1 MKMKNQKAEND
12 KIKSPAA
19 MDGYI
24 QYQIERD
31 PHHRDN
37 TKLNS
42 TLVEKL
48 NTMCSDLTRLT
59 YIKQARLADKDR
71 SIEIKQQIFDHM
83 DDFLQDIY
91 KQIKPQKTLHDTQII
106 QKKFQ
111 YVTLLCFAKIHTRYQ
126 EFKESK
132 SILKELKFIC
142 NKS

>member
-1 MKMKNQKAEND
+1 MKMKIQKAEND

-48 NTMCSDLTRLT
+48 NAMCSDLTRLT

-71 SIEIKQQIFDHM
+71 SIEIKQQISGHHDRLPPRHLQTNKTTKDTAWYPDHPEEVSVRNSTM
-83 DDFLQDIY
+83 FCQNSHQISRVQR
-91 KQIKPQKTLHDTQII
+91 KQEHLERVEVYMQ
-106 QKKFQ
+106 
-111 YVTLLCFAKIHTRYQ
+111 
-126 EFKESK
+126 
-132 SILKELKFIC
+132 
-142 NKS
+142 